1 MEMPAGIAA
10 TLDRLAAIVGSR
22 ATIARG
28 VLDEH
33 GRSEAYHEHRPPDVV
48 VFPETTQEV
57 HPSPDLRA

>member
-28 VLDEH
+28 VPDEH
-33 GRSEAYHEHRPPDVV
+33 GRSEAYPTPRSPDVV
-48 VFPETTQEV
+48 VSTQDV

>member
-22 ATIARG
+22 ATAARG

-33 GRSEAYHEHRPPDVV
+33 GRSEASPDVV
-48 VFPETTQEV
+48 MSPETTREV
-57 HPSPDLRA
+57 HPSLDLRA